1 MSEREEWINKLLK
14 GCEHDGSYVPVSE
27 VERLMRESRKQ
38 GAVEELENQL
48 LWINQE
54 IKWYSAWEEGNVLN
68 EYNVAQRKCLER
80 IKEKLIINRLKELKE
95 GVEK

>member
-38 GAVEELENQL
+38 GAVKVLEQLINMFKSLRDNSGICEEEFSVYPYDKGTMNEL
-48 LWINQE
+48 
-54 IKWYSAWEEGNVLN
+54 IKMLKKW
-68 EYNVAQRKCLER
+68 K
-80 IKEKLIINRLKELKE
+80 LKELKE
-95 GVEK
+95 D